1 MTYETTH
8 TFKTAPCARQP
19 TAHESSR
26 MNIELELIRLRAAL
40 NDALWDQNIMLA
52 AGIQSKIERLEML
65 QSMGE
70 TYDVDH

>member
-1 MTYETTH
+1 M
-8 TFKTAPCARQP
+8 
-19 TAHESSR
+19 S
-26 MNIELELIRLRAAL
+26 IELELIRLHAAL